1 MSYIIL
7 INIISSI
14 NPTVHQVINQLRY
27 RLSGP
32 CPSHGSLVVPSID
45 LPTKRRH
52 TICTPAV
59 TVLEGLSIEI
69 SSEMG
74 IPKSIYY
81 IVYIVYYIVYSIVY
95 YSINSYYYLYN
106 YYVRTFGQ
114 LAVCQ
119 NLVALVNIKIAGKW
133 MFIPLKM
140 DLIGIDPYPI
150 MK

>member
-1 MSYIIL
+1 ML

-32 CPSHGSLVVPSID
+32 CPCHGSLGVPSID

-59 TVLEGLSIEI
+59 TVLEGLSNMEI

-74 IPKSIYY
+74 IPKD
-81 IVYIVYYIVYSIVY
+81 
-95 YSINSYYYLYN
+95 
-106 YYVRTFGQ
+106 YVRTFGQ
-114 LAVCQ
+114 LSLPILDTLQ
-119 NLVALVNIKIAGKW
+119 KNKFFAG
-133 MFIPLKM
+133 
-140 DLIGIDPYPI
+140 
-150 MK
+150 